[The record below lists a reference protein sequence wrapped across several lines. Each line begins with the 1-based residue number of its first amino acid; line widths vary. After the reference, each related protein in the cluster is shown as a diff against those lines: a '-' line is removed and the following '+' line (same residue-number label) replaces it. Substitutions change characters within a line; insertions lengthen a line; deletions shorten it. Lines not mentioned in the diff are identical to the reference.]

1 MSGNNKVSRIDEL
14 FELDGAHS
22 SEKLRAALTAKIV
35 YLLIHDLERLLSILY
50 RIDVR
55 ECDIKAA
62 FAQSNPTAI
71 APMLADAV
79 LKREA
84 EKEITR
90 AQSKQHHTPN

>member
-1 MSGNNKVSRIDEL
+1 MSGNNKVTRIGEL
-14 FELDGAHS
+14 FELNDVHS
-22 SEKLRAALTAKIV
+22 PEKLHAALTAKIV
-35 YLLIHDLERLLSILY
+35 YLLVHDLERLLSILY

-55 ECDIKAA
+55 ERDVKAA
-62 FAQSNPTAI
+62 FAQSSPTAI

-90 AQSKQHHTPN
+90 AQSKQHNTPN